1 MCIIHP
7 CESNAGY
14 CIPIFSLL
22 YEKGNINHANVYNSS
37 TFTIHPVLC
46 RRIDLKN
53 VLWVGKG
60 SLIFGE
66 LRRYVCRTIIFEK
79 DLKL

>member
-1 MCIIHP
+1 MQMYIIHP
-7 CESNAGY
+7 HLQSILCYVEGL
-14 CIPIFSLL
+14 IF
-22 YEKGNINHANVYNSS
+22 
-37 TFTIHPVLC
+37 F
-46 RRIDLKN
+46 LKN